1 MPYRETL
8 VAPVSVWGTENKKLE
23 GATSCESVMI

>member
-8 VAPVSVWGTENKKLE
+8 VAPISDWGTENKKLE
-23 GATSCESVMI
+23 DTTSCESVMI